1 MPRFG
6 KTQRVISFTRL
17 DQPEHD
23 LDAIIEE
30 ARGVQADVIKFT
42 WPTPTIDDAWPLLKA
57 VSASTKGTLPIVG
70 LGLGRGDLTF
80 SLLSVKYGSPWLYAA
95 LENGMEAYPDQPTVF
110 ELEEIYH
117 LKDIDRSTAFIAV
130 TGFGDSQ
137 PGIVRALNTAFQSQ
151 GVNARC
157 LPLFP
162 GDISRLSKMLD
173 ALKIRAILASGGY
186 AKHLAALADHMDPR
200 DKECGSVDLLLHK
213 SDGWHGSNSI
223 WKAGVQV
230 LGDAVKN
237 TGHGLGQRS
246 ILVLGNGGTASAMAY
261 GLAQFKGLVSVCG
274 PNDKKAQAT
283 ATKLG
288 CRYIPFQNL
297 YDTLFDIV
305 VITDPA
311 MKVGAAHGNVNAAL
325 LHEHMTVLDV
335 SDPPKPH
342 ELAEEAKLR
351 GCTVVDSSQLFRDRL
366 AVQYRA
372 IVGKDL
378 PEESARE
385 SGGGRRIGCGLRQAE
400 GLRRS
405 GESHSCRT
413 QENDCGVCF
422 HRVIRDGGGFG
433 NTPTT
438 DRGSWS
444 ARCRLTS
451 GGRWGILPPGFTAAG
466 MLLTI
471 SFVLLNASTL
481 GSPGLRVFNWLTW
494 CDALVISASA
504 VIFFAPVIGTE
515 RETGSLTL
523 LRMTGTSPLTLVVG
537 HSLSGIVIGCLL
549 IAVQLPF
556 TVLTITLGG
565 VLWDQVLAG
574 FLALPGAT

>member
-1 MPRFG
+1 MICITVTPESRTLGKVDILNAASKGDIIELCLDHLIKEPDIKELLAVTTKPILVSCRRTQDGGKWDGSEDERLMLLRQAIVAGPAYVELDLDIAKKVPRFG

-80 SLLSVKYGSPWLYAA
+80 SLLSLKYGSPWLYAA

-117 LKDIDRSTAFIAV
+117 LKEIDRSTAFIAV

-137 PGIVRALNTAFQSQ
+137 PGIVKAFNTAFQSQ

-186 AKHLAALADHMDPR
+186 AKHLASLADHMDPR

-213 SDGWHGSNSI
+213 SDGWYGSNSI

-274 PNDKKAQAT
+274 PNDKEAQAT

-325 LHEHMTVLDV
+325 LREHMTVLDV

-342 ELAEEAKLR
+342 ELAEEARLR

-366 AVQYRA
+366 ATQYRA

-378 PEESARE
+378 PEEA
-385 SGGGRRIGCGLRQAE
+385 LAKA
-400 GLRRS
+400 
-405 GESHSCRT
+405 
-413 QENDCGVCF
+413 V
-422 HRVIRDGGGFG
+422 
-433 NTPTT
+433 
-438 DRGSWS
+438 
-444 ARCRLTS
+444 
-451 GGRWGILPPGFTAAG
+451 AA
-466 MLLTI
+466 
-471 SFVLLNASTL
+471 
-481 GSPGLRVFNWLTW
+481 
-494 CDALVISASA
+494 A
-504 VIFFAPVIGTE
+504 V
-515 RETGSLTL
+515 
-523 LRMTGTSPLTLVVG
+523 
-537 HSLSGIVIGCLL
+537 
-549 IAVQLPF
+549 
-556 TVLTITLGG
+556 
-565 VLWDQVLAG
+565 
-574 FLALPGAT
+574 